1 MGVASRV
8 LPLISHLAQ
17 CRIESGR
24 LPNVTK
30 KLRFRFDLRFRFN
43 LRLRV
48 KLRLRVEPEP
58 ETERSRRDPTRSRRG
73 RVFGLRNE
81 IEAAVRV
88 DQTLRLG
95 RRFWREIWLR
105 AISTTLAVAAAAWR
119 WTERPRLPTT
129 PNGKFTF
136 VLKKHW
142 VFNLPSYITLE
153 WICFLYHLQCRF
165 KSCGLVKYC
174 KFKSLDHIRTKWNK
188 SKKKFIFNRK
198 GR

>member
-17 CRIESGR
+17 RRIKSGR
-24 LPNVTK
+24 LSNVTK
-30 KLRFRFDLRFRFN
+30 KLRFRFNLRFRFDLRFQFN
-43 LRLRV
+43 LRLRI
-48 KLRLRVEPEP
+48 KLRLRVEPEPEPEP

-73 RVFGLRNE
+73 RVFGLRDE

-105 AISTTLAVAAAAWR
+105 AISTTLTVSAAAWR
-119 WTERPRLPTT
+119 WTKRPRLPTT

-136 VLKKHW
+136 VLKNIGFSICLLTLHQNGS
-142 VFNLPSYITLE
+142 VFYI
-153 WICFLYHLQCRF
+153 ICNA
-165 KSCGLVKYC
+165 
-174 KFKSLDHIRTKWNK
+174 D
-188 SKKKFIFNRK
+188 SKAVV
-198 GR
+198 

>member
-24 LPNVTK
+24 LSNVTK
-30 KLRFRFDLRFRFN
+30 KLRFRFNLRFRFDLRFRFN

-81 IEAAVRV
+81 IEAAVGV

-105 AISTTLAVAAAAWR
+105 AISTTLTVSAAAWR
-119 WTERPRLPTT
+119 RTERPRLPTT

-136 VLKKHW
+136 VLKNNG
-142 VFNLPSYITLE
+142 FSICLLTL
-153 WICFLYHLQCRF
+153 H
-165 KSCGLVKYC
+165 
-174 KFKSLDHIRTKWNK
+174 
-188 SKKKFIFNRK
+188 
-198 GR
+198 